1 MLTLAVN
8 EVVLLPSVTF
18 TEIEVVLTVP
28 VTDRVRQSELG
39 LIARA
44 AHGGLASWRGS

>member
-1 MLTLAVN
+1 MVAPFMFTLAVN

-28 VTDRVRQSELG
+28 VTDP
-39 LIARA
+39 
-44 AHGGLASWRGS
+44 LAGIGFSP